1 MVKSI
6 SVNLFR
12 LEFQLMRKVYQQPH
26 SSAIQFR
33 PEAHLMETSRI
44 PIGGT
49 TDSFDSNRREQPSI
63 WTEWDE
69 EEE

>member
-1 MVKSI
+1 
-6 SVNLFR
+6 
-12 LEFQLMRKVYQQPH
+12 MRKVYQQPH

-49 TDSFDSNRREQPSI
+49 TDSFDSNQREQPFI

>member
-1 MVKSI
+1 
-6 SVNLFR
+6 
-12 LEFQLMRKVYQQPH
+12 MRKVYQQPR

-33 PEAHLMETSRI
+33 SESHLMETSRI